1 MTIAAP
7 LGIAPVQSRLITVMT
22 GTVVSRG
29 ETVTGSGSVYNGQG
43 GISVSSIP
51 DIWLRDDD
59 GQEHHMQ
66 DHLMGNCREGHRVA
80 VFWERQGKR
89 RLIAMANLS
98 TDQWYGRANLMD
110 DSTPGTILFVGFLL
124 AIALAIPGLILWVWL
139 VINVAGVNLSRDG
152 TPDWYWSGWMILVGS
167 SALLLSWKIQ
177 TGNDERRRAL
187 RAEIGTV
194 MDKLKAKEARS

>member
-7 LGIAPVQSRLITVMT
+7 LGIAPIQSRLITVMT

-29 ETVTGSGSVYNGQG
+29 EKVTGSGSVYNGQG

-51 DIWLRDDD
+51 DIWLHDDG
-59 GQEHHMQ
+59 GQEHHVQ
-66 DHLMGNCREGHRVA
+66 NHLMSDCREGHRVA
-80 VFWERQGKR
+80 VFWERHGKQ

-110 DSTPGTILFVGFLL
+110 DSTPGTILFVGVLL
-124 AIALAIPGLILWVWL
+124 AIALAIPGLILWVWFA
-139 VINVAGVNLSRDG
+139 VTIAGINLSRGG
-152 TPDWYWSGWMILVGS
+152 TPDWFWQGWMILVGS

-177 TGNDERRRAL
+177 TDNDQRRRAL

-194 MDKLKAKEARS
+194 IDKLKAKEARP

>member
-7 LGIAPVQSRLITVMT
+7 WGTVPVQSRLITVMT
-22 GTVVSRG
+22 GAVVSRG

-59 GQEHHMQ
+59 GQEHHVQ
-66 DHLMGNCREGHRVA
+66 DHLMGHCREGHRVA
-80 VFWERQGKR
+80 VFWERHGKR

-98 TDQWYGRANLMD
+98 TDQWYGRASLME

-124 AIALAIPGLILWVWL
+124 AIALAIPVL
-139 VINVAGVNLSRDG
+139 VFWAWFVGAVTGINLSQAG
-152 TPDWYWSGWMILVGS
+152 IPDWYWSGWMILVGS

-177 TGNDERRRAL
+177 SGNDERRRAL
-187 RAEIGTV
+187 RVEIGTV
-194 MDKLKAKEARS
+194 IDKLKAKEART